1 MSLGAL
7 SDRYRVEVCALEEY
21 VDSSLGNSGLL
32 TAKNSGKAHRLLSI
46 CNHKVGSTQCTLH
59 AVKCD
64 ELLAFLCPAHYDLT
78 ALDLRRIECV
88 KRLSDL
94 VKNKVCDV
102 HNVVDR
108 TETDSKELLLKPLWR
123 SRNLYSLDCST
134 CISRSSIHSGN
145 LYRDSLA
152 FTFCKSRNIRDI
164 KLAWDIVVL
173 EISVEVT
180 CNTDMRSCVH
190 TVCSKTDLYDR
201 VCRETEIIL
210 CRSTHDCLWL
220 EDHDSIMRLAYAE
233 LVLRADHTERLDST
247 DL

>member
-21 VDSSLGNSGLL
+21 VDCSLGNSGLL
-32 TAKNSGKAHRLLSI
+32 TAEYSGKAHRLLST
-46 CNHKVGSTQCTLH
+46 CNHKVGSAQCTLH
-59 AVKCD
+59 TVKSD
-64 ELLAFLCPAHYDLT
+64 ELLAFLCPAHYNLT
-78 ALDLRRIECV
+78 SLNLRCIECV

-134 CISRSSIHSGN
+134 CISRSSIHSSN

-152 FTFCKSRNIRDI
+152 FAFCKSRNIRDI

-173 EISVEVT
+173 KISVEVT

-220 EDHDSIMRLAYAE
+220 EDHDSVMRLSDAE
-233 LVLRADHTERLDST
+233 LVLRADHTERLDAT